1 MNDEALSDEFKS
13 KSQKKREMHAL
24 QALGAR
30 LVDLSPATLARM
42 DLPEALAEA
51 VLACK
56 TLKSHGAKRRQL
68 QYIGALMRDVD
79 PAPILAFLE
88 RGSGGQ

>member
-1 MNDEALSDEFKS
+1 MNDEVFSEVKS

-30 LVDLSPATLARM
+30 LVELSPATLARM
-42 DLPEALAEA
+42 ELPEALAEA
-51 VLACK
+51 VWACK
-56 TLKSHGAKRRQL
+56 TLKSHGARRRQL

-88 RGSGGQ
+88 RGSGGK